1 MTKFA
6 LVGDVGGT
14 NARLALCDLASGEI
28 SRAKTYSGLD
38 YPSLEAVVRV
48 YLEEHQVTVNEGCIA
63 IACPITGDWVAMTN
77 HTWAFSI
84 AEMKRNLGFAHLEI
98 INDFTAVSMAIPML
112 KAEHLIQFG
121 GSAPVA
127 GKPIAVYGAG
137 TGLGVAH
144 LVHVDKRWVSLPGE
158 GGHVDFAPNSE
169 EEGIILEELRAELGH
184 VSAERVL
191 SGPGLVNLYRA
202 IVKSDGRLPEN
213 LQPREVTERAL
224 ADSCTDCRRA
234 LSLFCVI
241 MGRFGGN
248 LALTLGTFGG
258 VYIAGGIVT
267 GAGSLGMVT
276 MGILSAVFPVVVSE
290 APAGVEWVR
299 IYTGLA
305 GFLKAHGVE
314 WLFALWAAVALAG
327 LWLLAQPPIRRREQT
342 ASQFSSW
349 YAAGVAVGL
358 YGVGQ
363 TAWYVQLGKLRDLP
377 VLALFLAAAVWCT
390 VRQFWRLGG
399 EPDETR
405 RRQERIIALLYTVA
419 QGVLLL
425 LTAEAGF
432 GLVALVL
439 HIGVYFICA
448 AAITWRR
455 SGRGKH

>member
-1 MTKFA
+1 
-6 LVGDVGGT
+6 
-14 NARLALCDLASGEI
+14 
-28 SRAKTYSGLD
+28 
-38 YPSLEAVVRV
+38 
-48 YLEEHQVTVNEGCIA
+48 
-63 IACPITGDWVAMTN
+63 MTN
-77 HTWAFSI
+77 HTGLSI

-248 LALTLGTFGG
+248 RADPRDVWRG
-258 VYIAGGIVT
+258 VY
-267 GAGSLGMVT
+267 
-276 MGILSAVFPVVVSE
+276 
-290 APAGVEWVR
+290 
-299 IYTGLA
+299 
-305 GFLKAHGVE
+305 
-314 WLFALWAAVALAG
+314 
-327 LWLLAQPPIRRREQT
+327 RRRHR
-342 ASQFSSW
+342 
-349 YAAGVAVGL
+349 AA
-358 YGVGQ
+358 
-363 TAWYVQLGKLRDLP
+363 LP
-377 VLALFLAAAVWCT
+377 
-390 VRQFWRLGG
+390 
-399 EPDETR
+399 
-405 RRQERIIALLYTVA
+405 
-419 QGVLLL
+419 GVL
-425 LTAEAGF
+425 
-432 GLVALVL
+432 
-439 HIGVYFICA
+439 
-448 AAITWRR
+448 
-455 SGRGKH
+455 